1 MTKAPISLQDLR
13 RRLYVKAKAEPTWRF
28 WGLYVHVCKR
38 ETLREAYRLA
48 KANDGAPGIDGVTF
62 AAVEAEGVGE
72 FLDQL
77 REELVERT
85 YRPQQARK
93 VEIPKGGGKMR
104 QLSIPSIRDRVVQG
118 ALKLILEP
126 IFEADFQPGSF
137 GYRPKKSAHTAI
149 QRVSEAILEG
159 KTYVIDFDLRSY
171 FDTVRHHIVLEKVA
185 RRVDDDAVLWL
196 LKLLLDASGKQ
207 GVPQGGVI
215 SPLLSNLYLNEVD
228 RMLERAKAVT
238 RHERWTAV
246 EYARFADD
254 LVILVDSHPRQQW
267 LRQAVEKRLREELAK
282 LQVEVNEE
290 KSRKVDLQRG
300 ESFGFLGFE
309 FRRVRSRRGRWMPL
323 LLPKG
328 KKRTALL
335 SKLKE
340 IFRGSRSQ
348 PVGGVIEKINP
359 ILRGWVKYFAIGHS
373 SRCFSYI
380 RNWVEKKIRRHL
392 ARARQRRGFG
402 WKRWSREWL
411 YGNWDSS
418 MEYRVSYRAVI
429 LGSRSSLI
437 GLITLD
443 ANCAGARSAGNPH
456 ATCDVAGAGNGAT
469 AIPKRAR
476 RGKPRIHAK
485 REPTGHR
492 ASARPYQVSKVP
504 SAVNVPICI
513 SYKTRSP
520 DSRGRA
526 LCGAKCDSRIP
537 ACSCHF
543 GN

>member
-1 MTKAPISLQDLR
+1 MIKAPINLQDLR
-13 RRLYVKAKAEPTWRF
+13 RRLYVKAKTEPTWRF
-28 WGLYVHVCKR
+28 WGLYGHVCKR
-38 ETLREAYRLA
+38 ETLQQAYRLA
-48 KANDGAPGIDGVTF
+48 KANDGAPGVDGVTF
-62 AAVEAEGVGE
+62 EAVEAEGVE
-72 FLDQL
+72 RFLDQL
-77 REELVERT
+77 HQELAQRT
-85 YRPQQARK
+85 YRPQKARK

-149 QRVSEAILEG
+149 QRVSTAILEG

-185 RRVDDDAVLWL
+185 RRVDDEAVLWL
-196 LKLLLDASGKQ
+196 LKLLLEASGKQ

-238 RHERWTAV
+238 RHERWTGV

-254 LVILVDSHPRQQW
+254 LVILVNSHPRQQW

-282 LQVEVNEE
+282 LLVEVNEE

-335 SKLKE
+335 GKLKE

-348 PVGGVIEKINP
+348 PVGKVIEKINP

-373 SRCFSYI
+373 SRCFSFI
-380 RNWVEKKIRRHL
+380 RNWVEMRIRRHL
-392 ARARQRRGFG
+392 GRACQRRGFG

-411 YGNWDSS
+411 YGTLGLFS
-418 MEYRVSYRAVI
+418 EYRVSYVP
-429 LGSRSSLI
+429 S
-437 GLITLD
+437 
-443 ANCAGARSAGNPH
+443 
-456 ATCDVAGAGNGAT
+456 
-469 AIPKRAR
+469 
-476 RGKPRIHAK
+476 
-485 REPTGHR
+485 
-492 ASARPYQVSKVP
+492 P
-504 SAVNVPICI
+504 SAV
-513 SYKTRSP
+513 
-520 DSRGRA
+520 A
-526 LCGAKCDSRIP
+526 P
-537 ACSCHF
+537 A
-543 GN
+543 